1 MNSDLAISVH
11 HLTRRFGEKVAVDK
25 LTLDVYSGEV
35 FGFLGHNGAGKTT
48 TIRLLNGIL
57 SPSAGRITVLGMDPA
72 TQGPALRRRTGVLTE
87 TPALEELLTARD
99 NLRIYADLYAVPRTE
114 IAGRVEGLLTTF
126 GLANQA
132 DKKVQSYSK
141 GMKQR
146 LALARA
152 MLHNPDILF
161 LDEPTDGLDP
171 LAARLVREL
180 IMKLS
185 HQEQRTVF
193 LCTHNLLE
201 AQQLCDRVAVLEQG
215 RLRALG
221 TPAELIHQLERGM
234 RLDIEVS
241 PQSMPLALNIL
252 RTVPGVAIASG
263 EDGFIALVGADR
275 AMVPRLLST
284 LVAAGIAVYR
294 VTPHELSLEDV
305 YFALHSQEVQA

>member
-1 MNSDLAISVH
+1 MGSDPAILVH
-11 HLTRRFGEKVAVDK
+11 HLTRRFGEKVAVDR
-25 LTLDVYSGEV
+25 LSLEVHSGEV

-57 SPSAGRITVLGMDPA
+57 SPSEGQMTVLGMDPA

-99 NLRIYADLYAVPRTE
+99 NLRIYGDLYGVPRTE
-114 IAGRVEGLLTTF
+114 IAGRAERLLTTF
-126 GLANQA
+126 DLADQA

-152 MLHNPDILF
+152 MLHNPDMLF

-171 LAARLVREL
+171 VAARLVREL

-185 HQEQRTVF
+185 HQEKRTVF
-193 LCTHNLLE
+193 LCTHNLVE
-201 AQQLCDRVAVLEQG
+201 ARLLCDRVAILEQG
-215 RLRALG
+215 HLRALG
-221 TPAELIHQLERGM
+221 TPAELIRQLELSM

-241 PQSMPLALNIL
+241 PQSMSLALSIL
-252 RTVPGVAIASG
+252 QVLPGITVHAG
-263 EDGFIALVGADR
+263 ENSFIALVGADR
-275 AMVPRLLST
+275 EMVPKLLAT
-284 LVAAGIAVYR
+284 LLEAGVAVYR
-294 VTPHELSLEDV
+294 VAPHEPSLEDV
-305 YFALHSQEVQA
+305 YFALHSQEVRV